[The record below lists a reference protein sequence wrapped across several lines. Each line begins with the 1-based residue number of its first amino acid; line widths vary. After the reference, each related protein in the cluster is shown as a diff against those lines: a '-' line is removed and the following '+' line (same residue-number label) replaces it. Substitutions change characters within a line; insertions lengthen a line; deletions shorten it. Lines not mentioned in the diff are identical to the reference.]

1 MPKIALE
8 TAELFQNSITELEPT
23 ESALEQAWD
32 ELEKQTAETL
42 AELTKSGAANL
53 QEISDRFA
61 AAKQL
66 RSSLKTQRKQAAD
79 QLEFHVANSPMA
91 VIEWDSKFRV
101 LRWSSQAE
109 QIFGWKTAEI
119 IGKYWYEWPIV
130 YSEDFEALK
139 LVTNKLLDGSE
150 SRNISLN
157 RNYTKDGS
165 IIYCEW
171 YNSALRDPDG
181 KIVSILS
188 FARDITDRH
197 RTQEELHRREQA
209 FSALAENATDI
220 IARFDRELR
229 HLYVNQAVE
238 VVTGKLRGE
247 FIGKSN
253 RELGMPAQLCNLW
266 DEACLKVFRTGK
278 QETIEFEWATPN
290 GIKYYHSRITPE
302 FVVPEPFDFVYPER
316 SRRAEDNSV
325 ETVLIIARDIT
336 ELKQVESQL
345 RQSESKF
352 RSLVDSNIIGIIFW
366 DMNGNIIDA
375 NDFFLNMVNYTRDD
389 LLSGRINWLEMT
401 PPEYLRLDTE
411 KIAELRAIRT
421 AFPWEKEYIRSDGSR
436 VPVLLGGALLQGS
449 QDRGISFVL
458 DISRRKQAESEL
470 QKNQQLLENI
480 LKTIPNFL
488 YIYDLVEN
496 KNIYANEAVTAILG
510 YTPEELQDL
519 GTNAVANLVHPE
531 DLPKLITGMERL
543 ANSTNIHETDE
554 IDYRIKHKNGEWR
567 WVHDR
572 SRIFK
577 KTPDGKILQIIGSVL
592 DISDRKQAE
601 SALKQQKELLQTI
614 FDNVPV
620 MLGLFGSSGEIEW
633 VNRHWEELLGWSCAE
648 IKGRDIF
655 AECYP
660 QPEYRQY
667 VLDFIVAATQKWADF
682 KTKVKDGRIIDTS
695 WANVRLSDGSC
706 IGIGQDITE
715 RKRAEAELK
724 KLNETLEAQVAQ
736 RTAELETF
744 FDALPDRIFVVERE
758 HMRQPFVNKS
768 VAEIAGFHCRKEMQG
783 KTIFEC
789 FPTELAERFYREN
802 LQVFETGETLQFQEK
817 FVLPGGTAYY
827 DTFKIPLRNIDGEV
841 YALIGSSRNITELVE
856 TKKALS
862 KRTEQLEAANQELES
877 FSYSVS
883 HDLRA
888 PLRHISGFV
897 NALKQR
903 LEATEALKDSKIDHY
918 IEVIEDSSKKMSL
931 LIDGLLALSRVS
943 RTELIQIPINL
954 TELVQTAIKLTNPQI
969 DTNSVETPQE
979 VEFEIGD
986 LPAVTG
992 DPTLL
997 QQVLSNL
1004 ISNAVKFSR
1013 DRTPARIVID
1023 CLPDG
1028 TIFVK
1033 DNGVGFPM
1041 EYADRLFEAFG
1052 RLHSQREF
1060 EGTGIGLA
1068 IAWRIIHRHGGRIWA
1083 QSAPGQ
1089 GATFYFKLARM
1100 LPRGK

>member
-1 MPKIALE
+1 MPKIPLE
-8 TAELFQNSITELEPT
+8 TAELFQNSITDLEPT

-42 AELTKSGAANL
+42 AEFTKSGAANL

-79 QLEFHVANSPMA
+79 RLEFHLANSPMA
-91 VIEWDSKFRV
+91 VIEWDSEFRV
-101 LRWSSQAE
+101 LRWSPQAE

-130 YSEDFEALK
+130 YSADFDALK

-150 SRNISLN
+150 ARNISLN

-171 YNSALRDPDG
+171 YNSALTDAEG

-247 FIGKSN
+247 FIGKTN
-253 RELGMPAQLCNLW
+253 QELGMPAQLCNLW
-266 DEACLKVFRTGK
+266 DEAFSKVFRTGK

-290 GIKYYHSRITPE
+290 GIKYYQTRISPE
-302 FVVPEPFDFVYPER
+302 FVVPDPNDCVYPER

-325 ETVLIIARDIT
+325 ETVLVIARDIT

-345 RQSESKF
+345 RQSEAKF
-352 RSLVDSNIIGIIFW
+352 RCLVDSNIIGIIFW
-366 DMNGNIIDA
+366 DINGNIIDA
-375 NDFFLNMVNYTRDD
+375 NDFFLNMVNYQRDD

-470 QKNQQLLENI
+470 QKNQQLLESI
-480 LKTIPNFL
+480 LKTIPDFL

-531 DLPKLITGMERL
+531 DMLKLITGMERL
-543 ANSTNIHETDE
+543 ANSTNIHEINDR
-554 IDYRIKHKNGEWR
+554 DYRIKHKNGEWR

-614 FDNVPV
+614 FDNVPI
-620 MLGLFGSSGEIEW
+620 MLGILGSSGEISW
-633 VNRHWEELLGWSCAE
+633 VNRHWEQVLGWSCEE
-648 IKGRDIF
+648 IKGRDIL
-655 AECYP
+655 AEFYP

-706 IGIGQDITE
+706 IAIGQDITE

-802 LQVFETGETLQFQEK
+802 WQVFETGETLQFQEK
-817 FVLPGGTAYY
+817 FVFPGGTSYY

-856 TKKALS
+856 TKQALS

-897 NALKQR
+897 HALKQR
-903 LEATEALKDSKIDHY
+903 VEATEALKDRKIDHY
-918 IEVIEDSSKKMSL
+918 IEVIEDSSQKMSL

-943 RTELIQIPINL
+943 RTELIQIPIDL
-954 TELVQTAIKLTNPQI
+954 TELVQTAIKLTRPQI
-969 DTNSVETPQE
+969 DTNSVETPLE

-997 QQVLSNL
+997 QQVLTNL

-1041 EYADRLFEAFG
+1041 EYAEQLFRAFG

-1089 GATFYFKLARM
+1089 GATFYFKLANAPKR
-1100 LPRGK
+1100 